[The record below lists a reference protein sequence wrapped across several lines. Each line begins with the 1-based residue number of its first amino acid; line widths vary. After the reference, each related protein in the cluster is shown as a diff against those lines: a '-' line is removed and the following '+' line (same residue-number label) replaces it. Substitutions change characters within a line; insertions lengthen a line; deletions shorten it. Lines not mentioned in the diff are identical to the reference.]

1 MDRSNGNPHLL
12 DERPAEE
19 NPPASARVQVTARH
33 AMGCAQRAAR
43 CALRAACGVLRDALE
58 WHGCACPR
66 LPRTTHAYADGPKQK
81 QDLVAM
87 YCDIAAATMPTRTVK
102 LKRTALVPPMQH
114 RTLLHRD
121 GHSRRH
127 DDGAVEVVVVCAG
140 RREKYLH
147 KPWSGVRCLVVCHR
161 LCRLP
166 FVSFTSVPWS
176 WSSSSGSTSLSRLPL
191 PLKTKTK

>member
-33 AMGCAQRAAR
+33 AMGCAQRAA
-43 CALRAACGVLRDALE
+43 CGVLRAALE
-58 WHGCACPR
+58 WRGCACPR

-87 YCDIAAATMPTRTVK
+87 HCNIATATMPTRTVK

-114 RTLLHRD
+114 RTPLHRD

-127 DDGAVEVVVVCAG
+127 DNGAVEVVVICAG

-166 FVSFTSVPWS
+166 FVSLPAVPWS